1 MEAEAEGENNSLMS
15 TITNRSLLS
24 FKGPR
29 GCTITFKFIRVDQCM
44 HANRRLV
51 HSSNRT
57 VTLTIMETR
66 VHKDEI
72 WQAHCTWPRLTHRIR
87 DFQAWIK
94 QSNRRKKIMCG
105 YLKLGQCRSILETKV
120 YRKTSRLISNL
131 GSFTGFL
138 CACVRVLQSNLD
150 PNYFSTI
157 LSDEAELKAGKR
169 SSKAPT
175 LLLWYKG

>member
-1 MEAEAEGENNSLMS
+1 MLYTHFTRNRSKKKGNEKQKHCFTISSIKCVEAEAEGGNNSLMS

-57 VTLTIMETR
+57 VPLTIMETR

-72 WQAHCTWPRLTHRIR
+72 
-87 DFQAWIK
+87 
-94 QSNRRKKIMCG
+94 
-105 YLKLGQCRSILETKV
+105 
-120 YRKTSRLISNL
+120 
-131 GSFTGFL
+131 
-138 CACVRVLQSNLD
+138 
-150 PNYFSTI
+150 
-157 LSDEAELKAGKR
+157 
-169 SSKAPT
+169 
-175 LLLWYKG
+175 

>member
-1 MEAEAEGENNSLMS
+1 MDVEAEAEGGNNSLMS

-57 VTLTIMETR
+57 VPLTIMETR

-72 WQAHCTWPRLTHRIR
+72 
-87 DFQAWIK
+87 
-94 QSNRRKKIMCG
+94 
-105 YLKLGQCRSILETKV
+105 
-120 YRKTSRLISNL
+120 
-131 GSFTGFL
+131 
-138 CACVRVLQSNLD
+138 
-150 PNYFSTI
+150 
-157 LSDEAELKAGKR
+157 
-169 SSKAPT
+169 
-175 LLLWYKG
+175 